1 MKHHCTC
8 RYSGKCEACNLPRRT
23 PRSEN
28 EPSRQNRIKRRFP
41 EVFFGLLPVVFP
53 YIKALGVRNFLLFC
67 SIEQREV
74 LHEEGTIY

>member
-1 MKHHCTC
+1 MHGLSA
-8 RYSGKCEACNLPRRT
+8 RAEIRGKRATKNIR
-23 PRSEN
+23 
-28 EPSRQNRIKRRFP
+28 KVAFP

>member
-1 MKHHCTC
+1 MHGLSE
-8 RYSGKCEACNLPRRT
+8 RAVIRGKRATKNIRKLV
-23 PRSEN
+23 
-28 EPSRQNRIKRRFP
+28 FP